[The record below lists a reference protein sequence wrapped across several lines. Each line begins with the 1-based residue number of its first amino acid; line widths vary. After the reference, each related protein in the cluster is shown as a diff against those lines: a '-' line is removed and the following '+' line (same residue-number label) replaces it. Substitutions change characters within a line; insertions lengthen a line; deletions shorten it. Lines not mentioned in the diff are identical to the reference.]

1 MADTDKER
9 PLVDFKDVQRLLDSQ
24 VLVPDPRRRRPRYFD
39 GRFLA
44 ARDLTREQIYFLTR
58 QADYGRAAG
67 FGVVHGLLVRAL
79 NEAGADVEI
88 APGHGITPSG
98 ETVMLGSAVR
108 VRLSDALAS
117 EQLDAAF
124 GLRRIPS
131 EALRNRS
138 GLFVLALRPVEF
150 SANPIA
156 AYPTSIAGDR
166 RVEDGDIIEATAL
179 SLIPWPDQVASADLE
194 LARGRIARD
203 LFLGGRAARGLP
215 ENALPLAMVA
225 LSRGVLQWSDS
236 FLVRREIGSDRE
248 DILGLG
254 FAPRALREA
263 HLHQYV
269 EHLQRIVAVTGGQPF
284 SAASWL
290 GLLPPAGPLPD
301 SAIDAS
307 DFTQRFFPPEVD
319 VQLTVLPEDEL
330 AAIAE
335 ESLLLPPIDLAEG
348 GDALESTSILALAPV
363 SRSQFRT
370 LTGSLAAV
378 QRRLAAAAP
387 NLVARRRPLE
397 LLRGI
402 RAPWLPLAPLE
413 EAPVADQPWRD
424 ALAQAAG
431 RLWYTRRR
439 NLAYSR
445 DFVGDAVE
453 RFGDERGAERAL
465 DEQVESLGLSARW
478 KRVRNQSTASGTAEM
493 VRLLSAPKFA
503 RSPALLAAAIQELDS
518 RDPVERREVLGAL
531 ERFVEPGFGEGLMR
545 LEQAAEGLRQ
555 DPEKLRKLAQSG
567 AVAELDA
574 LARMATERELAEL
587 AGEVATRADSPKKLG
602 DFARARFRE
611 VGP

>member
-1 MADTDKER
+1 
-9 PLVDFKDVQRLLDSQ
+9 VDFKDVQRLLDSQ

-44 ARDLTREQIYFLTR
+44 ARDLTREQLYFLTR

-67 FGVVHGLLVRAL
+67 FGVVHGLFVRTLGA
-79 NEAGADVEI
+79 ASGQPDADVEI
-88 APGHGITPSG
+88 SPGHGITPSG
-98 ETVMLGSAVR
+98 ETVMLGTT
-108 VRLSDALAS
+108 VRLKLSNALAS

-131 EALRNRS
+131 EPLRSRS

-156 AYPTSIAGDR
+156 SYPTSITGER

-179 SLIPWPDQVASADLE
+179 SLIPWPDQVAVADLE
-194 LARGRIARD
+194 LARGRIVRD
-203 LFLGGRAARGLP
+203 LFLGGRAPRGLP

-236 FLVRREIGSDRE
+236 FLVRREIGSERE

-269 EHLQRIVAVTGGQPF
+269 DHLQRIVAVTAGQPF
-284 SAASWL
+284 SAASWF

-301 SAIDAS
+301 TAIDAS
-307 DFTQRFFPPEVD
+307 DFTQRFFPAEVD

-330 AAIAE
+330 AALAE

-348 GDALESTSILALAPV
+348 GEALESTSVLALAPV
-363 SRSQFRT
+363 TRAQFRT
-370 LTGSLAAV
+370 LTGSLTAV
-378 QRRLAAAAP
+378 RRALPSGAP
-387 NLVARRRPLE
+387 NLVAKRRPLE

-402 RAPWLPLAPLE
+402 RAPWMPLE
-413 EAPVADQPWRD
+413 PLDPAPVEDQPWRD
-424 ALAQAAG
+424 ALAQASG
-431 RLWYTRRR
+431 KLWYTRRR

-445 DFVGDAVE
+445 DFVGDPTE
-453 RFGDERGAERAL
+453 RLGDERGVERTL
-465 DEQVESLGLSARW
+465 EEHVQSLGLTSKW
-478 KRVRNQSTASGTAEM
+478 KRVRGQATANGTAEM
-493 VRLLSAPKFA
+493 VRMLASQKFE
-503 RSPALLAAAIQELDS
+503 RSPALLAAAIHELDT
-518 RDPVERREVLGAL
+518 RDPVERREVLATL
-531 ERFVEPGFGEGLMR
+531 ERFAEPGFGEGLMR
-545 LEQAAEGLRQ
+545 LEQAAEGLRN
-555 DPEKLRKLAQSG
+555 DVEMVKKLAQSG

-574 LARMATERELAEL
+574 LARMANERELAQL
-587 AGEVATRADSPKKLG
+587 AGEVTARADSPKKLG
-602 DFARARFRE
+602 EFARARFKE
-611 VGP
+611 VGS